1 MMDHHQKL
9 IAHIK
14 QDVPLTAA
22 DEAYIIKHFKVKTLK
37 KKEILLFKGETSHHM
52 RYIAKG
58 CMRNY
63 QIDENGH
70 ERILQFGIENWWLN
84 DMYSFIT
91 KTPARFFVQ
100 AIEDS
105 VLLQI
110 QRDDLE
116 QLFKEAPIMER
127 FLRLKIQSG
136 YVALQD
142 RMIDNMTQTAE
153 ERYLEFRKKYRAI
166 EQRVP
171 QYMVASFLGITPE
184 FLSTIRKKL
193 PAD

>member
-1 MMDHHQKL
+1 MDYHQQL
-9 IAHIK
+9 IGHIK
-14 QDVPLTAA
+14 QDVQLTAA
-22 DEAYIIKHFKVKTLK
+22 DEVCIVKRFKEKKLL

-63 QIDENGH
+63 QIDDSGH

-91 KTPARFFVQ
+91 NTPARYFIQ
-100 AIEDS
+100 AIENS

-110 QRDDLE
+110 QRDELE
-116 QLFKEAPIMER
+116 ELFREAPIMER
-127 FLRLKIQSG
+127 FLRLKIQAG

-142 RMIDNMTQTAE
+142 RMIDHSTQTAE
-153 ERYLEFRKKYRAI
+153 ERYLEFRKKYRDI

-171 QYMVASFLGITPE
+171 QYMVASYLGITPE
-184 FLSTIRKKL
+184 FLSSIRKKL
-193 PAD
+193 PAG